1 MFTFGNHREVIGLT
15 KKVCC
20 VVPIYNV
27 REFLPDCLD
36 SLAAQTL
43 GPEGLQ
49 VVLVD
54 DGSTDGSSQIADE
67 YAQRYENFEVHHIEN
82 GGLGHARNYG
92 VKFADATYVCFA
104 DSDDVILPYAYEEM
118 YELGEKNG
126 TDLVVGDVVRFNSK
140 KEYVSQTQRR
150 AFVDAVELM
159 HITTHPNLIN
169 DTTAWNKLF
178 RKSFYD
184 KNDLFWAEGIKYE
197 DIPVTIPAHYL
208 ANGVSY
214 LNKVVY
220 KWRSRDNSAQS
231 ITQQRVSD
239 PRNFLDRMTVLSMV
253 DEFFERQHLDETQCL
268 VKDVHWLKVDLALY
282 VNDCL
287 IAPAEYCERVID
299 AVAERLEKIDPRAFD
314 EIDAI
319 DRIKYRAVAL
329 RDANKLV
336 EVLRFRKRGMK
347 TLRVRQD
354 ARSGHWYGNFP
365 FAWCDHSLMDMTNE
379 LSRSGLRQRILS
391 VRLDDEHG
399 LTVTGRA
406 FSPYVGEF
414 LRSKISQSAHLIDKD
429 RHEVCD
435 VAISPVAAKKSI
447 RVDLSRDYR
456 RVVLRWRRHARY
468 RCVVPLETLAS
479 LACGEYKILLS
490 HSVGSLS
497 CDPRPLTS
505 PVKGEGPRPWS
516 LLHCGRKYSVGYD
529 PNFDLVI
536 KVSEADSLVSDVS
549 CDNGKVLLSTRD
561 GEVAIDCASL
571 EHGVVRK
578 VDLDLPSVEPRYLEL
593 GDDVL
598 SLRPNKDGGISLCLQ
613 PGGFLAESFGLE
625 GGHLLRFRL
634 RVLGGLRLATIERAS
649 FEGRSFGASV
659 EALVRDV
666 HVLDGHVSSLEVCL
680 DLADAR
686 STELMRRDVYELALW
701 ARDALGEGRRC
712 RVFSASVRKPE
723 KDNSCSHNGYRY
735 WLGVRGLTPI
745 VSVGVVEPWYEKS
758 RRRKRVSGALLY
770 PLFRLLP
777 IRPKT
782 VVLESYWATK
792 TDCNPYAFYRWLD
805 AHHPEYDCVI
815 PVVDTRMPIE
825 GRGRKVRYNS
835 LAYRYELARAKYF
848 VNNVNFPLWHKK
860 RPGQVEIQT
869 MHGTPLKTLGLDV
882 KSDFPT
888 EKSVEDF
895 LYKCRRWDY
904 LVVQGKAC
912 EDITRSCYRY
922 EGTYL
927 ETGYPRN
934 DELFEGNNPTTILE
948 LKRELGL
955 DPTKKLVLYAP
966 TWRIKNRFDL
976 KLDLAR
982 MCDELGDEYQI
993 ALRVHHLSSA
1003 GLNRASLGSRVVDL
1017 TFAKS
1022 ISELYLVT
1030 DILITDYS
1038 SVMFDYATLR
1048 RPMLFYPYD
1057 LEDYRDN
1064 LRGFNI
1070 DLESEAPGPL
1080 LFSTEDVI
1088 DAIKNLDETVASNQE
1103 RYDTFVEKYIEFE
1116 RGEASSAIFEQVFC
1130 G

>member
-1 MFTFGNHREVIGLT
+1 MT

-36 SLAAQTL
+36 SLAEQTL
-43 GPEGLQ
+43 GAEGLQ

-54 DGSTDGSSQIADE
+54 DGSTDGSSQIADD
-67 YAQRYENFEVHHIEN
+67 YARRYENFEVHHIEN

-92 VKFADATYVCFA
+92 VRFADATYVCFA

-140 KEYVSQTQRR
+140 KEYASLTQRR
-150 AFVDAVELM
+150 AFKDAVELM

-184 KNDLFWAEGIKYE
+184 KNSLFWAEGIKYE

-214 LNKVVY
+214 LNKVIY

-253 DEFFERQHLDETQCL
+253 DEFFERQGLDETQRL

-287 IAPAEYCERVID
+287 SAPAEYCERVVN
-299 AVAERLEKIDPRAFD
+299 AVADRLKTIDPRAFD
-314 EIDAI
+314 ELDAI

-329 RDANKLV
+329 RDVDKLI

-347 TLRVRQD
+347 TLSVRRD
-354 ARSGHWYGNFP
+354 ARSGRWYGNFP
-365 FAWCDHSLMDMTNE
+365 FAWCDRALMDMTNE

-391 VRLDDEHG
+391 VSLDEVRG
-399 LTVTGRA
+399 LMVTGRA

-414 LRSKISQSAHLIDKD
+414 RRSKITQGARLIDRD
-429 RHEVCD
+429 RHEICD
-435 VAISPVAAKKSI
+435 VTISPVAAKKPI

-456 RVVLRWRRHARY
+456 RVVPRWRRHARY
-468 RCVVPLETLAS
+468 ECAIPLEALSS

-490 HSVGSLS
+490 HSVGDLTF
-497 CDPRPLTS
+497 DPRPLTS

-516 LLHCGRKYSVGYD
+516 LLHDGRKYSVGYD
-529 PNFDLVI
+529 PNYDLVI
-536 KVSEADSLVSDVS
+536 SVSEADSLVSDVS
-549 CDNGKVLLSTRD
+549 CENGRVLLAARGGD
-561 GEVAIDCASL
+561 VAIDCASL
-571 EHGVVRK
+571 EHGVVQQIG
-578 VDLDLPSVEPRYLEL
+578 LDLPDVAPRYLEL

-598 SLRPNKDGGISLCLQ
+598 SLRPNKGGGISLCLH
-613 PGGFLAESFGLE
+613 PSGFLAESFGVE
-625 GGHLLRFRL
+625 GDHLLRFCL
-634 RVLGGLRLATIERAS
+634 RALGGRRFAAIERAS
-649 FEGRSFGASV
+649 FEGGSFGASV
-659 EALVRDV
+659 EASVRDV
-666 HVLDGHVSSLEVCL
+666 RVEGEAISTLEVCL
-680 DLADAR
+680 DLADPRA
-686 STELMRRDVYELALW
+686 TALMRRDVYELVLW
-701 ARDALGEGRRC
+701 ARDSSGGVQRC
-712 RVFSASVRKPE
+712 RVCSASVKRPE
-723 KDNSCSHNGYRY
+723 KGNTCAHGGYRY
-735 WLGVRGLTPI
+735 WLGVRGLTPT
-745 VSVGVVEPWYEKS
+745 VSVSVVEPWYEKG

-770 PLFRLLP
+770 PLFRMLP
-777 IRPKT
+777 ICSKT

-792 TDCNPYAFYRWLD
+792 TDCNPYALYRWLD

-815 PVVDTRMPIE
+815 PVVDVRMPIE
-825 GRGRKVRYNS
+825 GGGRKVRYNS
-835 LAYRYELARAKYF
+835 LAYRYELARARYF

-860 RPGQVEIQT
+860 RAGQVEVQT

-922 EGTYL
+922 EGAYL

-934 DELFEGNNPTTILE
+934 DELFEGNNPKNISA
-948 LKRELGL
+948 LKESLGL
-955 DPTKKLVLYAP
+955 DPNKKLVLYAP

-976 KLDLAR
+976 ELDLAR

-1003 GLNRASLGSRVVDL
+1003 GVDRSSLDSRIVDL

-1030 DILITDYS
+1030 DVLITDYS

-1080 LFSTEDVI
+1080 LFSTDDVI
-1088 DAIKNLDETVASNQE
+1088 ESIKNLDETVANNQD
-1103 RYDTFVEKYIEFE
+1103 RYNAFVEKYIEFE
-1116 RGEASSAIFEQVFC
+1116 RGEASSAIYDRVF
-1130 G
+1130 GGR